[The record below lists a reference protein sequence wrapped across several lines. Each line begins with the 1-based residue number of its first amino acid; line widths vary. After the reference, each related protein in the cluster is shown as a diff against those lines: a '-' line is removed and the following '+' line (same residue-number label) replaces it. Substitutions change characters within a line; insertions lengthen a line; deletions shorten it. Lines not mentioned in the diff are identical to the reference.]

1 MGNFI
6 DPNEITLENFP
17 FVTAKNL
24 TLSLSGGKKIEV
36 WAARISYVGEN
47 GWEIYLNN
55 NSEEGLALYDSLL
68 EGGCGSCWYR
78 NLC

>member
-1 MGNFI
+1 MKLQRLDYGVPQAEAALGNFI

-36 WAARISYVGEN
+36 WAARISYVGEKWL
-47 GWEIYLNN
+47 GDLFK
-55 NSEEGLALYDSLL
+55 
-68 EGGCGSCWYR
+68 
-78 NLC
+78 